1 MIKRTAEKNCQSTA
15 CFICCLFSLV
25 LRVGL
30 SSPFLWSW
38 DAPPPTNRPKSLKCS
53 AKEKIYSSLLNFIFW
68 SLYIQICFSKML
80 APGVSSNS
88 ACQTASKHLPHD
100 APRMHLHAPAADGP
114 AEPGQWGNSMLFL
127 NLDSI
132 QLSWVTKD
140 VDTTTTLDNRKP
152 SKEHSNPIYASPVTP
167 FYFLTLYNK

>member
-100 APRMHLHAPAADGP
+100 GSIERCISIPQLQMVL
-114 AEPGQWGNSMLFL
+114 QS
-127 NLDSI
+127 LDSEGTACFFWTYPAS
-132 QLSWVTKD
+132 QLSWVPKD
-140 VDTTTTLDNRKP
+140 SDTSPKTTGG
-152 SKEHSNPIYASPVTP
+152 
-167 FYFLTLYNK
+167 F